1 MSLVSLLLARGDST
15 SRVAQTGAI
24 AKPLGK
30 KIGEL
35 SGLQIPSCLMQTP
48 AWIPGKPA

>member
-1 MSLVSLLLARGDST
+1 MLARGDST
-15 SRVAQTGAI
+15 SRVAQMGAI

-35 SGLQIPSCLMQTP
+35 SGLQTPSYLMQTP
-48 AWIPGKPA
+48 ARIPGKPA